1 MKRVFAYIRVSD
13 PSQDDEKDPDRK
25 EHREG
30 ASFTEQ
36 RKVIARYAEREGLS
50 IVEWFRETET
60 AAKRGRPIFAS
71 MAKRLRKREADGFIV
86 HKVDRSS
93 RNYHDWADIN
103 DIADEGFDVRFA
115 SDNLD
120 LSTRG
125 KRLLADVQAV
135 FATDYIRNLKEE
147 VRKGIDGRL
156 TQGLLP
162 WAAPLG
168 YVNNG
173 HRGKVKTI
181 DPVTGPIVR
190 RAFELYATG
199 DHSLDSLCAELEP
212 MGLRNRQ
219 GGRVTRNGLS
229 AVLNNPF
236 YIGLIVH
243 KTGGVTYK
251 GVHDPLIGKQLF
263 DRVQAVLSGR
273 TQKRVQRNQFRYRRM
288 FRCAECGHALT
299 GELQKGHI
307 YYRCHTKACPMTGV
321 REEVLETAVAGAY
334 ATLRLSDAERAA
346 LEAEVTTFLGECEE
360 STRRVQETWRLQLAA
375 LQARHDRLVDAFLEG
390 TLDKETFEPRKT
402 RLLME
407 QRELEEK
414 LSTDVDSEQIETR
427 LREIFEL
434 ASTASLS
441 QSMGT
446 DDEKR
451 ELLQILT
458 LNRSV
463 NRENVV
469 VELSFPFLLLMKQ
482 GETQLGGRSRDR
494 SRSSRK
500 LPEGQ
505 NLLSCGRSRDSVRS
519 GTKLPGAANNPDL
532 GPRHITAEIYDW
544 LKEHPDA
551 LEKVLQR
558 HDD

>member
-1 MKRVFAYIRVSD
+1 MKRFFAYIRVSD
-13 PSQDDEKDPDRK
+13 PSQDDERDPDKK
-25 EHREG
+25 EAETREG

-36 RKVIARYAEREGLS
+36 RSVIACYAEREGLT
-50 IVEWFRETET
+50 IIEWFREVES
-60 AAKRGRPIFAS
+60 AAVRGRPIFTS
-71 MAKRLRKREADGFIV
+71 MAKRLRKGEADGFIV

-103 DIADEGFDVRFA
+103 DLADAGFDVRFA

-156 TQGLLP
+156 KQGLLP
-162 WAAPLG
+162 WGAPPG

-181 DPVTGPIVR
+181 DLVTGPMVR

-199 DHSLDSLCAELEP
+199 TYSFDTLSAELER

-219 GGRVTRNGLS
+219 GGRVTRNGIS
-229 AVLNNPF
+229 AMLKNPF

-243 KTGGVTYK
+243 KKAVYK
-251 GVHDPLIGKQLF
+251 GVHSPLISKQLF
-263 DRVQAVLSGR
+263 DRVQAVLSGK
-273 TQKRVQRNQFRYRRM
+273 TKKGPNRNSFRYRRM
-288 FRCAECGHALT
+288 FRCAECGYSLV
-299 GELQKGHI
+299 GELQKGHV
-307 YYRCHTKACPMTGV
+307 YYRCHTKRCPVSCV
-321 REEVLETAVAGAY
+321 REEVFEAAVLGVYRAIH
-334 ATLRLSDAERAA
+334 LSEAERLA
-346 LEAEVTTFLGECEE
+346 LEAEATSFLGERKET
-360 STRRVQETWRLQLAA
+360 TRQVKETWKLQLAA
-375 LQARHDRLVDAFLEG
+375 LQTRHDRLVDVFLEG
-390 TLDKETFEPRKT
+390 TLDKESFESRKE

-414 LSTDVDSEQIETR
+414 LSGDADPGQTAAR
-427 LREIFEL
+427 LREILEL

-441 QSMGT
+441 HEMGT

-458 LNRSV
+458 SNRRV
-463 NRENVV
+463 NREKVV
-469 VELSFPFLLLMKQ
+469 VEPSFPFCLLVKSEENKLC
-482 GETQLGGRSRDR
+482 RR
-494 SRSSRK
+494 SRSNARSSVDVPEAAP
-500 LPEGQ
+500 LP
-505 NLLSCGRSRDSVRS
+505 V
-519 GTKLPGAANNPDL
+519 L
-532 GPRHITAEIYDW
+532 GPRHVIEEVYTW
-544 LKEHPDA
+544 LSENPDVQFSVPWI
-551 LEKVLQR
+551 KRDRQV
-558 HDD
+558 